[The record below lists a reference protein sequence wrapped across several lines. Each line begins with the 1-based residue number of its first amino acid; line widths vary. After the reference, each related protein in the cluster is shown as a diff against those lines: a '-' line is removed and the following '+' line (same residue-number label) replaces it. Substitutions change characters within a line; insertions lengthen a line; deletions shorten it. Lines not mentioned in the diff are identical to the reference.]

1 MDYLAKIQAEKLN
14 SIWNKW
20 ILQTKKNTTPR
31 KTQMYILEIKTMCQ
45 K

>member
-1 MDYLAKIQAEKLN
+1 MEQVDTT
-14 SIWNKW
+14 NK
-20 ILQTKKNTTPR
+20 KKNTTPR

>member
-1 MDYLAKIQAEKLN
+1 MEQVDTT
-14 SIWNKW
+14 NK
-20 ILQTKKNTTPR
+20 KYTTPR